1 MLAIKAGHVLV
12 GGGAPFCGGP
22 VVFGGKNMQIQLLE
36 LTQSRR
42 EKKAWLGSNVTW
54 STVRSMS
61 YSL

>member
-42 EKKAWLGSNVTW
+42 EKKVWLVP
-54 STVRSMS
+54 M
-61 YSL
+61 